1 VTAVLDPELQ
11 TIIAFC
17 IIGILA
23 TLDMALRFPD
33 YGGLIADLNSFP

>member
-23 TLDMALRFPD
+23 TLDAALRFPD
-33 YGGLIADLNSFP
+33 YGGLISDLNSFP